1 MARVLRLPSDRIAN
15 ASVAISP
22 DGLNSCTALATVVG
36 VWVEFSMMWRLAV
49 NANRNHQRRSF

>member
-1 MARVLRLPSDRIAN
+1 MARVLRPPTGRITN
-15 ASVAISP
+15 AIVAISS
-22 DGLNSCTALATVVG
+22 DGLNSFAALATVVN